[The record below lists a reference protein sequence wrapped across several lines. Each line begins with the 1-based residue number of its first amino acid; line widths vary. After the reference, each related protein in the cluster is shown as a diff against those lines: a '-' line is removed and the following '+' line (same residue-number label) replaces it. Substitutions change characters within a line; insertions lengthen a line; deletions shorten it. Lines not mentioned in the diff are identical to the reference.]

1 MKVSEKIEQAI
12 ASGTPYF
19 SLEFFPPK
27 TEQGLVNLYDRIER
41 MARLGPLFVAV
52 TWGAGGATAQRTLEL
67 CGMCQSVF
75 GIETVMHLTCTNMD
89 KAMVDRALSEA
100 KSAGIR
106 NILALRGDPPRGSE
120 YWTACDGGFTHAADL
135 VRYIRSQYQDYFCI
149 GVAGYPEGHIENA
162 DKDADFAHFVDKVKA
177 GADFVVSQ
185 LVYDHELFVAWEK
198 RCRENGVDVPI
209 VPGVLPI
216 QSYQS
221 FRRLV
226 HLTKTEVPEELKTR
240 VEEVKGNDQA
250 IKDLGVEHAVD
261 MVSKLHAAGIMGVHL
276 TTLNLES
283 TVQRVL
289 ATLGM
294 AGSSSSSSGILR
306 GGSTASLGSQQALRS
321 VAAAATTASATVPT
335 DSGLLATKRVWDDF
349 PNGRWGD
356 ARSPAFGSVDA
367 YGAMLKFDP
376 QGASSIWGRPQT
388 VDDVSELFARYV
400 SGEIPSLPWS
410 DEPLLAETQRIRDEL
425 LRINK
430 LGYWTLASQPALD
443 AVPSSDVTYGW
454 GPRGGYI
461 YQKAFV
467 ECFVP
472 AQMFPAFLSRLQSAS
487 PRITY
492 YASNAQGDFITNA
505 HSSQSDTENA
515 TAVTALTW
523 GVFPGRA
530 VVQPTL
536 IDKMNFLAWRTEAF
550 QTWREW
556 ANMFARDSSE
566 ARFLCGTADE
576 CWLVNVVDNEFKNP
590 DAIWEMFR

>member
-1 MKVSEKIEQAI
+1 MKVSEKISQAI
-12 ASGTPYF
+12 ASGTPWF

-41 MARLGPLFVAV
+41 MAKLGPLFVAV
-52 TWGAGGATAQRTLEL
+52 TWGAGGSTAQRTLEL
-67 CGMCQSVF
+67 CAMCQSVF

-89 KAMVDRALSEA
+89 KAMVDRALVEA
-100 KSAGIR
+100 KGAGIR
-106 NILALRGDPPRGSE
+106 NILALRGDPPRGTE
-120 YWTACDGGFTHAADL
+120 YWTACDGGFTYAADL
-135 VRYIRSQYQDYFCI
+135 VRYIRDQYGDYFCI
-149 GVAGYPEGHIENA
+149 GVAGYPEGHIENT
-162 DKDADFAHFVDKVKA
+162 DKDADFQFFVEKVKA

-185 LVYDHELFVAWEK
+185 LVYDYGVFVAWER

-209 VPGVLPI
+209 APGVLPI

-221 FRRLV
+221 FRRLA
-226 HLTKTEVPEELKTR
+226 HLTKTRVPEELKIR

-250 IKDLGVEHAVD
+250 IKDLGVEHAVQ
-261 MVSKLHAAGIMGVHL
+261 MVGGLQAAGIMGVHL
-276 TTLNLES
+276 TTLNLET

-289 ATLGM
+289 ASLGM
-294 AGSSSSSSGILR
+294 AHGSGITR
-306 GGSTASLGSQQALRS
+306 GASSASL
-321 VAAAATTASATVPT
+321 VAAPSNTASAMVPP
-335 DSGLLATKRVWDDF
+335 DSGSLATKRAWDDF

-356 ARSPAFGSVDA
+356 ARSPAFGSLDA
-367 YGAMLKFDP
+367 YGAMLKFDA
-376 QGASSIWGRPQT
+376 QGAASTWGRPQST
-388 VDDVSELFARYV
+388 SDISDLFAKYV
-400 SGEIPSLPWS
+400 AGEIPSLPWS

-443 AVPSSDVTYGW
+443 AVSSSDATYGW

-472 AQMFPAFLSRLQSAS
+472 ALMFPAFLSRLQSAS

-492 YASNAQGDFITNA
+492 YASNMQGDFVTNA
-505 HSSQSDTENA
+505 YSAQNDTENA

-550 QTWREW
+550 QTWHEW
-556 ANMFARDSSE
+556 ANMFSRESSE
-566 ARFLCGTADE
+566 ARFLDNMASE

-590 DAIWEMFR
+590 DAIWEMFK